1 MPAGFRRRF
10 HFSGNPVNQALSY
23 WTGTETVTNSYPP
36 LVSWVTPWRLSAY
49 NRSILNL
56 MKFRLLATI
65 MALLASAHTAR
76 VQAMFPPETD
86 NAALRYWFALAEVL
100 EPPDDDATQHLFGE
114 TITGRVAWD
123 EAKLGP
129 ILDSNLDALRTMQRA
144 TKLPVCNWGFDD
156 FRRGAATPVWFPMR
170 ARLLSHL
177 NELEGIRE
185 MAHGDSRAAVNTWL
199 AGVHFGQDVSRSGPV
214 IAALVAHAIILDNLH
229 PLRDSARQGKLNEEQ
244 KTELSVVV
252 KAMPEDGFDWGAA
265 WGVEF
270 AIGDQFLQKSRTTGK
285 PESDDRI
292 RAYEEYML
300 AAQAAL
306 REPPAEAKSRI
317 ANLESKLRRLG
328 KVEQN
333 LIPSLRG
340 TNEARILLAT
350 AHQELMQALSTK

>member
-1 MPAGFRRRF
+1 
-10 HFSGNPVNQALSY
+10 
-23 WTGTETVTNSYPP
+23 
-36 LVSWVTPWRLSAY
+36 
-49 NRSILNL
+49 

-65 MALLASAHTAR
+65 MAVLAGAHTAR
-76 VQAMFPPETD
+76 AQAMFPPETD
-86 NAALRYWFALAEVL
+86 NAALRYWSALVEVR
-100 EPPDDDATQHLFGE
+100 EPPEDEATQHLFGE
-114 TITGRVAWD
+114 AVAGRVAWD

-144 TKLPVCNWGFDD
+144 TKLPVCNWGFDY
-156 FRRGAATPVWFPMR
+156 RNGAAILPWFGMR
-170 ARLLSHL
+170 AVLLSHL
-177 NELEGIRE
+177 NALQGIRE
-185 MAHGDSRAAVNTWL
+185 MAHGDSRGAVDTWL

-214 IAALVAHAIILDNLH
+214 IAAMIAHAIILHNLD

-252 KAMPEDGFDWGAA
+252 KTMPQDGFDWGAA

-285 PESDDRI
+285 PESDDKI

-317 ANLESKLRRLG
+317 ADLESKLRRLG

-333 LIPSLRG
+333 WIPSLRV
-340 TNEARILLAT
+340 TNEARIRLTT

>member
-1 MPAGFRRRF
+1 
-10 HFSGNPVNQALSY
+10 
-23 WTGTETVTNSYPP
+23 
-36 LVSWVTPWRLSAY
+36 
-49 NRSILNL
+49 

-65 MALLASAHTAR
+65 MAVLASAHSAR
-76 VQAMFPPETD
+76 AQAMFPPETD
-86 NAALRYWFALAEVL
+86 NAALRYWFALAEVQ
-100 EPPDDDATQHLFGE
+100 EPSDDATRHLFGE
-114 TITGRVAWD
+114 TIAGRVAWD
-123 EAKLGP
+123 EKKLGP
-129 ILDSNLDALRTMQRA
+129 ILDSNRDALRTMQRA
-144 TKLPVCNWGFDD
+144 TKLPVCNWGFDY
-156 FRRGAATPVWFPMR
+156 RNGAAIPAWLADR

-177 NELEGIRE
+177 NELQGIRE
-185 MAHGDSRAAVNTWL
+185 MVHGDSQTAVDTWL
-199 AGVHFGQDVSRSGPV
+199 AGVHFGQDMSRSGPV
-214 IAALVAHAIILDNLH
+214 IAALIAHAIILDNLD

-252 KAMPEDGFDWGAA
+252 KTMPEDGFDWGAA

-285 PESDDRI
+285 PESDDKI

-317 ANLESKLRRLG
+317 ADLDSKLRWLG

-340 TNEARILLAT
+340 TNEARILLVT